1 MQTQFEGVGRV
12 QRVEQWFQRRRS
24 FFINRCNAVW
34 KVMCCDSSVFK
45 ALQRQSSTAEGYRG
59 DGVCGVSRTRPS
71 LTRSVAN
78 NRIDCKYRRWV
89 SLVWRPPASV
99 WVEGGAVIFRS
110 HLHVCN
116 GLKWSEWYE
125 HVNPEKMFD
134 TSPEAR
140 LNMCVCASRSVT
152 KRAFF

>member
-1 MQTQFEGVGRV
+1 
-12 QRVEQWFQRRRS
+12 
-24 FFINRCNAVW
+24 
-34 KVMCCDSSVFK
+34 MCCDSSVFK

-78 NRIDCKYRRWV
+78 NRIDCRYRRWV
-89 SLVWRPPASV
+89 PLVWRPPASV
-99 WVEGGAVIFRS
+99 WVEGGAVMFRS

-116 GLKWSEWYE
+116 DLKWSEWYE

-140 LNMCVCASRSVT
+140 LNVCVCASRSVM
-152 KRAFF
+152 KRAFFLKNSPKLPSYHLKSSVPDIISINPFL